1 MMLQL
6 MCQRKKRPTLSKS
19 ETLTTPLL
27 PHINV
32 WLQF

>member
-1 MMLQL
+1 MLQL
-6 MCQRKKRPTLSKS
+6 MCQRKKPPNLSKNGILN
-19 ETLTTPLL
+19 TLPQ